1 MAAQGA
7 GKGMTALAAP
17 AVCREVAVMERTLE
31 AIGEAGVDIVP
42 LFFERFHAA
51 IPDQR
56 DRFYNR
62 RSSEGQMVT
71 EIIGMLLAQAG
82 GEAWLTTML
91 RASVNTH
98 HDHGGIELEHYRV
111 TLDTLVAVLREAAG
125 ERWDAEADAVW
136 LDQAGALFALISK
149 YY

>member
-1 MAAQGA
+1 V
-7 GKGMTALAAP
+7 TALAAP

-31 AIGEAGVDIVP
+31 TIGEAGVDIVP
-42 LFFERFHAA
+42 LFFDRFHAA

-98 HDHGGIELEHYRV
+98 HDHGGIELVHYRI
-111 TLDTLVAVLREAAG
+111 TLETLVAVLRDAAG
-125 ERWDAEADAVW
+125 AGWDQETEAVW
-136 LDQAGALFALISK
+136 QDQAVELFALIAK